1 MTTKEPPL
9 IVTSPVKVLPSLVS
23 SKVPLPVFVSPDV
36 PATTEA
42 TVARLP
48 AETETAGAE
57 EPVGAAKVSV
67 LPVSVKS
74 APVKTKPP
82 MVVAPLKVAVPAV
95 PVK

>member
-1 MTTKEPPL
+1 M
-9 IVTSPVKVLPSLVS
+9 VTSPVKVLP
-23 SKVPLPVFVSPDV
+23 VFVSKRDPSPV
-36 PATTEA
+36 LVSPAEPATTDE

-48 AETETAGAE
+48 AETETVGVA

-74 APVKTKPP
+74 APLKTNPP
-82 MVVAPLKVAVPAV
+82 IVVAPLKVAVPAV